1 MVEKIKGSG
10 IESAA
15 NAESLELSGKER
27 AAEIEQSLERLE
39 QNQTA
44 ENLDEVRN
52 EALELAQEK
61 SPEPIAEKVE
71 TQEVKH
77 TSRPTKKQLNDN
89 FDRSMAN
96 IRKDMKPASRAFS
109 KVIHNKVVE
118 KTSDVVASTVA
129 RPNLIIAGGLS
140 TLILCSAVYLIAKQY
155 GYVLSGFEAIGTFIL
170 GWGIGAII
178 EFARVGFINQKN
190 IEDNNNQ

>member
-1 MVEKIKGSG
+1 MVEKIKDSG

-15 NAESLELSGKER
+15 NAEKLELAGKER
-27 AAEIEQSLERLE
+27 AAEIERSIERSE
-39 QNQTA
+39 QNQTV

-61 SPEPIAEKVE
+61 SPEPVAEKVE
-71 TQEVKH
+71 TQQEVKH

-190 IEDNNNQ
+190 I

>member
-27 AAEIEQSLERLE
+27 AAEIERSIERSE
-39 QNQTA
+39 QNQTV

-61 SPEPIAEKVE
+61 SPEPVAEKIE

-170 GWGIGAII
+170 GWVIGAII

-190 IEDNNNQ
+190 I

>member
-1 MVEKIKGSG
+1 MVEKIKDIG

-15 NAESLELSGKER
+15 NAEKLELAGKER
-27 AAEIEQSLERLE
+27 AAEIERSLERSE
-39 QNQTA
+39 QNQTT

-61 SPEPIAEKVE
+61 SPEPVTEKSE

-77 TSRPTKKQLNDN
+77 NYRPTKKQLDDN

-118 KTSDVVASTVA
+118 KTSDVIASTVA
-129 RPNLIIAGGLS
+129 RPNLIIAGGLG

-170 GWGIGAII
+170 GWVIGAII

-190 IEDNNNQ
+190 I